1 MPEIS
6 AALPPLAH
14 AAAPTT
20 LVGSAYASL
29 RRDIIEGR
37 LPPGSRLRVE
47 HLKDSYG
54 VGAGTLREA
63 LALLVSDALVIV
75 HGQRGFH
82 VTPISL
88 EDFLDITRN
97 RMLMESEAL
106 RQSIAVGDDVWESRV
121 IAAFHRLRRAEER
134 LAVDRPGRFNEWE
147 ERNREFHQALIS
159 ACDSRW
165 MHHFLG
171 ILYQQAERYRRLTIV
186 RDPIPRD
193 LHDEHQG
200 ILDATLARDAELA
213 SRLLRDHIGTTYE
226 AVKHL
231 PAHLFDGSTPASLV
245 PATLHET
252 PAGYGDTP
260 GQAGAQA
267 PTAAGSAHPI
277 DADLTEDR

>member
-1 MPEIS
+1 M
-6 AALPPLAH
+6 
-14 AAAPTT
+14 
-20 LVGSAYASL
+20 
-29 RRDIIEGR
+29 
-37 LPPGSRLRVE
+37 
-47 HLKDSYG
+47 
-54 VGAGTLREA
+54 
-63 LALLVSDALVIV
+63 
-75 HGQRGFH
+75 
-82 VTPISL
+82 
-88 EDFLDITRN
+88 
-97 RMLMESEAL
+97 
-106 RQSIAVGDDVWESRV
+106 
-121 IAAFHRLRRAEER
+121 
-134 LAVDRPGRFNEWE
+134 
-147 ERNREFHQALIS
+147 
-159 ACDSRW
+159 
-165 MHHFLG
+165 
-171 ILYQQAERYRRLTIV
+171 

-267 PTAAGSAHPI
+267 PIAAGSTQAI